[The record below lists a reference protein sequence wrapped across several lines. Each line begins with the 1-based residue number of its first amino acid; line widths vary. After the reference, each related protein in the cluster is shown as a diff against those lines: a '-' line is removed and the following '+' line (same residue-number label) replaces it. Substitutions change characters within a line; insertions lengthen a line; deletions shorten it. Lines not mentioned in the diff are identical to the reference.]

1 MMCITTA
8 SYSILINGEPSEKIF
23 PSRGIRQED
32 PLSPYLFLLC
42 SEGLHALLDKAAREG
57 LIQGISLCR
66 NGPRLTHLF
75 FADNSLLFCRAS
87 MQECN
92 HIQAILSEFEAA
104 SGQKLNREKTTIFF
118 PAKQPP
124 PLILKK
130 TSPICLE
137 PLRKKKYEKYL
148 GLSSFMG
155 QGKKVIFLFIKESV
169 WSKLN
174 GWKKNLLSQAG
185 REVLIKAIIQ
195 AFPTFAMK
203 LR

>member
-124 PLILKK
+124 P
-130 TSPICLE
+130 P
-137 PLRKKKYEKYL
+137 
-148 GLSSFMG
+148 
-155 QGKKVIFLFIKESV
+155 
-169 WSKLN
+169 
-174 GWKKNLLSQAG
+174 
-185 REVLIKAIIQ
+185 
-195 AFPTFAMK
+195 
-203 LR
+203 

>member
-118 PAKQPP
+118 PVKQPP
-124 PLILKK
+124 PPNTQENITNLLGA
-130 TSPICLE
+130 PE
-137 PLRKKKYEKYL
+137 KKKIRKIPGSLLLY
-148 GLSSFMG
+148 GA
-155 QGKKVIFLFIKESV
+155 GKK
-169 WSKLN
+169 
-174 GWKKNLLSQAG
+174 G
-185 REVLIKAIIQ
+185 
-195 AFPTFAMK
+195 
-203 LR
+203 

>member
-42 SEGLHALLDKAAREG
+42 SKGLHALLDKAAREG
-57 LIQGISLCR
+57 LIRGISLCR

-75 FADNSLLFCRAS
+75 FADDSLLFCRAS

-104 SGQKLNREKTTIFF
+104 SSQKLNREKTTIFF
-118 PAKQPP
+118 PAKQPPP

-137 PLRKKKYEKYL
+137 PLRKK
-148 GLSSFMG
+148 
-155 QGKKVIFLFIKESV
+155 
-169 WSKLN
+169 N
-174 GWKKNLLSQAG
+174 TKNTWVSPPLWG
-185 REVLIKAIIQ
+185 REKRLV
-195 AFPTFAMK
+195 FPS
-203 LR
+203 LRKGCGPN